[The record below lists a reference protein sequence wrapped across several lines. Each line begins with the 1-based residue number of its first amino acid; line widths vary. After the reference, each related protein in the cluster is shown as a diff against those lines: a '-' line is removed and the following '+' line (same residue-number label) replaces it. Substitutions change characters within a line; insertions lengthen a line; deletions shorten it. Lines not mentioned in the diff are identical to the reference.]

1 MFYKIYYN
9 CYSCRYECWMF
20 SLKGIYMYV
29 YMEFVSGYIIIIF
42 KEKKDKK
49 KIKKMK

>member
-42 KEKKDKK
+42 KEKKII
-49 KIKKMK
+49 IKR